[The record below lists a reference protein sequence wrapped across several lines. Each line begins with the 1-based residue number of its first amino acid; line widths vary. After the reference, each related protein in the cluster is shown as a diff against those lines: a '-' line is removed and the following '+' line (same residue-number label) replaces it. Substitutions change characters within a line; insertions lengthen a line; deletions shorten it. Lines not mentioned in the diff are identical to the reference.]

1 LIFLF
6 ITIVL
11 VVLGYLE
18 DDEDGEDAMR
28 RNQALKYWNTVDE

>member
-18 DDEDGEDAMR
+18 DDEDGGDATR